1 MADDREAGKRPA
13 RVTAALAPREAG
25 CHPEHMHEV
34 VPTLRIAK
42 LAASRDFYVRAL
54 GFGVDWEH
62 ADAAGALFAQLSRE
76 GMLLYLSE
84 RAADGAGRGLV
95 HLYVPNVDAWHAEFF
110 ERGVDAP
117 LPQDMPWGNREFRIV
132 DPDGNQLCVCT
143 PSNRRR

>member
-1 MADDREAGKRPA
+1 MS
-13 RVTAALAPREAG
+13 
-25 CHPEHMHEV
+25 EV
-34 VPTLRIAK
+34 IPTLRIAK

-54 GFGVDWEH
+54 GFRVDWEH
-62 ADAAGALFAQLSRE
+62 ADEAGARFAQLSRE

-84 RAADGAGRGLV
+84 RAGDGNGRGLV

-117 LPQDMPWGNREFRIV
+117 LPQDKAWGNREFRIA

-143 PSNRRR
+143 PLHLRR